1 MRLEI
6 ILSGALIGG
15 MFAPQLALAQ
25 TDSEAPTETAPAE
38 ATTETPAASEDS
50 PAYLGTLP
58 FEEYMSLGY
67 AAAQQGDYYE
77 ATRYFRAA
85 LYVNPGDR
93 SAVVAYWNAYDAL
106 TTDESENLSFDQLMN
121 QGYDATQSGR
131 YEAAL
136 DYFQQALRIR
146 PGDYYATQA
155 IRNVRTYLN
164 SDQAIST
171 PGQATSTDVQPS
183 LEAYQGEIPY
193 NRYMRL
199 GFAALQEQEFT
210 TAVDYF
216 RSALYE
222 RPNDRRATI
231 AYWNAVDG
239 IQDGNAGLDENSDSA
254 YDRYM
259 RLGYD
264 ANQRGEYA
272 AALTFFQQALELRPN
287 DNYAQTAIRNVQIYQ
302 NR

>member
-6 ILSGALIGG
+6 LLSGALLGG
-15 MFAPQLALAQ
+15 LLTSQGALGQTEPAAPA
-25 TDSEAPTETAPAE
+25 ETAPS
-38 ATTETPAASEDS
+38 ATTTAAPEGDPA
-50 PAYLGTLP
+50 GRGGLP
-58 FEEYMSLGY
+58 YEEYMSLGY
-67 AAAQQGDYYE
+67 AAAQRGDYYE
-77 ATRYFRAA
+77 ATRYFRGA
-85 LYVNPGDR
+85 LYVNPDDR

-106 TTDESENLSFDQLMN
+106 TTGQDASGSYDQLMN
-121 QGYDATQSGR
+121 QGYDATEAGR
-131 YEAAL
+131 YQAAL
-136 DYFQQALRIR
+136 ERFQQALEIR

-171 PGQATSTDVQPS
+171 PTTATSPDGQPS
-183 LEAYQGEIPY
+183 LQPYQGEFPY

-199 GFAALQEQEFT
+199 GFAALQEEAFA

-264 ANQRGEYA
+264 ANQRGEYQT
-272 AALTFFQQALELRPN
+272 ALSFFQQALELRPN
-287 DNYAQTAIRNVQIYQ
+287 DVYAQNAIRNVRIYIS
-302 NR
+302 R